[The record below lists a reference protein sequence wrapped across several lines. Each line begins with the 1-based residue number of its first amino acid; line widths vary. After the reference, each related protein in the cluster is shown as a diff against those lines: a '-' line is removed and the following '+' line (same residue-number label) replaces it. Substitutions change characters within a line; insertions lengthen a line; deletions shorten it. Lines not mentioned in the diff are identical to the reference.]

1 MLAKHTPGVAQL
13 LGVCHNCGESV
24 EPGAFACGGCH
35 EPFSADRD
43 RQHLGLGPSRPLPGR
58 ARVEVLALHAEP
70 AAGADQVAGPA
81 VYPVAGESTDN
92 GAADSSGNVRG
103 GRQRSADLDAI
114 KQVDELG
121 RAVRSLQRAWRA
133 ERKRAWVSVA
143 CAGLVCAFALAIIM
157 VS

>member
-13 LGVCHNCGESV
+13 LGVCHNCGGSV
-24 EPGAFACGGCH
+24 EPNAFACGGCH

-81 VYPVAGESTDN
+81 VYPVAGE
-92 GAADSSGNVRG
+92 DSGGGVGRRSESKLR
-103 GRQRSADLDAI
+103 GRQRSEDLDVI

-121 RAVRSLQRAWRA
+121 RAVRTLRHAWRA
-133 ERKRAWVSVA
+133 ERKRAWISVA
-143 CAGLVCAFALAIIM
+143 CAGLVCAFALVIIM